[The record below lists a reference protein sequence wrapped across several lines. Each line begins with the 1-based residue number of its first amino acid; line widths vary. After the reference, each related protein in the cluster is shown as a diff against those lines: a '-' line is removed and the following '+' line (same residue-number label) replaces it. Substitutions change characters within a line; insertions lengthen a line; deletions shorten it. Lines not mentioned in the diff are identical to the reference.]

1 MLGLRWL
8 ANRHMEHD
16 DMPKKRTLRVVLA
29 QPGAQTLPQ
38 VAEAISAD
46 PGIHLIEIGDPPETL
61 WRQVITH
68 SPDITVIFAP
78 VFEERELR
86 SVNHILRGV
95 YSRILLITDES
106 YIHKIPQDAKIEI
119 IKLNKTEA
127 SKKAFAEQVLT
138 RILAIGPL
146 KKPGDIK
153 PGLENQ
159 SAVVSDSDTRMMKC
173 LITIGAST
181 GGTEALAKLFHLLP
195 ENMPGIVVVQHMP
208 PVFTKMYA
216 DRLNKELPFTVV
228 EAGDNAQIKPHCIYI
243 APGDRHLTVKK
254 RGSAYFTVLG
264 GTDKVSGHC
273 PSVDVLFNS
282 VANEA
287 GKLSVGII
295 LTGMGADGAK
305 GLLQMRQK
313 GAYTIGQDEASSVV
327 FGMPKKAYENGAV
340 IRQAGLA
347 DIPKVLV
354 SHFMNL

>member
-1 MLGLRWL
+1 
-8 ANRHMEHD
+8 MEHD
-16 DMPKKRTLRVVLA
+16 MPNKKTLRVVLA
-29 QPGAQTLPQ
+29 QPAAQTLPEA
-38 VAEAISAD
+38 AEVISAD

-61 WRQVITH
+61 WRQVITY

-78 VFEERELR
+78 VFGERELR
-86 SVNHILRGV
+86 SVSHILRGV

-106 YIHKIPQDAKIEI
+106 YVHKVPQDAKIEI
-119 IKLNKTEA
+119 IRLNKSGG
-127 SKKAFAEQVLT
+127 SKKALAESILA

-153 PGLENQ
+153 PGSENQ
-159 SAVVSDSDTRMMKC
+159 PAAVPDSDTRMMKY
-173 LITIGAST
+173 LIAIGAST
-181 GGTEALAKLFHLLP
+181 GGTEALAQLFRLLP
-195 ENMPGIVVVQHMP
+195 ENIPGIVVVQHMP

-216 DRLNKELPFTVV
+216 ERLNKELPFTVA
-228 EAGDNAQIKPHCIYI
+228 EAGDNELIKPRCIYI

-254 RGSAYFTVLG
+254 RGSTYFTVLG

-273 PSVDVLFNS
+273 PSVDVLFKS

-287 GKLSVGII
+287 GKRSVGII
-295 LTGMGADGAK
+295 LTGMGADGAQ

-327 FGMPKKAYENGAV
+327 YGMPKKAYEYGAV

-347 DIPKVLV
+347 DIPKALI
-354 SHFMNL
+354 SHIMNQ